1 MKVLRIMSFFG
12 LLYGMAGCASMSSSQ
27 NTSQSSAQAASNV
40 EQMMLQSAQK
50 VQKTL
55 NDLEVLEQ
63 GPPREDSS
71 KSLIDSTVAAHP
83 APPTHSALKDD
94 NHAAASAAT
103 TTLKA
108 DAAASAATTTLKAGV
123 GSGPPSPAATM
134 DSPPQG
140 EFSLLLD
147 VDNTRLPVD
156 AGSVWPSMVNLHW
169 EGDAQGFIK
178 VVAQT
183 LNYRVMVQ
191 GAAREWPDVY
201 IDSGAYSLQK
211 VWEMFSSQVLSA
223 ARIQVSDSART
234 IYIIYR
240 K

>member
-94 NHAAASAAT
+94 NH
-103 TTLKA
+103 
-108 DAAASAATTTLKAGV
+108 AAASAATTTLKAGV